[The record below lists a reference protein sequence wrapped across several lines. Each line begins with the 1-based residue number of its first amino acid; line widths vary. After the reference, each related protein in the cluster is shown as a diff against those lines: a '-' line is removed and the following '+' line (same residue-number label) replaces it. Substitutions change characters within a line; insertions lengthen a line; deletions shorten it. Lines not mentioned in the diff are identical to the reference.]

1 MKHYFV
7 ILCLLLLL
15 FVVVVVVV
23 VVANVVGKGRL
34 LCVLKAE
41 GQKVRLL
48 LLFFFAFKTLN
59 TTHSFFFF
67 LQKCLD
73 RHFDLLMSQKKRQ
86 KKTKKKTHAKHTT
99 PKKASLDKKAFIRS
113 FCVLRVRFMVFGAKG
128 RRKKALWG

>member
-15 FVVVVVVV
+15 FVVVVVV

-48 LLFFFAFKTLN
+48 LLFFFCIQNPKHDPL
-59 TTHSFFFF
+59 FFFF
-67 LQKCLD
+67 AKVSRSTL
-73 RHFDLLMSQKKRQ
+73 RPFDV
-86 KKTKKKTHAKHTT
+86 TKKET
-99 PKKASLDKKAFIRS
+99 KKDKKKDTRKAHDR
-113 FCVLRVRFMVFGAKG
+113 RQ
-128 RRKKALWG
+128 RRKPLWTKKHLLEAFAFFAFVLWCSEQKEEERKRSV